1 MTASPGE
8 LGAAAARISAV
19 GSRLT
24 TAAGL
29 AGIAF
34 AVLFTVSFALL
45 RVGIPP
51 AEGQAFAT
59 WWEANRDRVAVGT
72 YLIPFTGIAFLWFVA
87 AVRERIGRGEGLFF
101 STIFL
106 GSALLFVATAFV
118 TGAAAGAML
127 VLRLRPDFL
136 RPLILVLLIAAAILV
151 AVARAPT
158 DAPERPRRHVPLLL
172 ASIALVVGTY
182 DGFFGPG
189 TGTFLITGYV
199 VLLGLSFRRATANG
213 PILAGLRYCE
223 REWIRQVGSNRSM
236 ALAS

>member
-1 MTASPGE
+1 MTTSPGE

-127 VLRLRPDFL
+127 
-136 RPLILVLLIAAAILV
+136 AAAETLEARRAAEVAAFSHALGYALLFGFAVKMGGMFMLVVASIGRQADAIPRWVVILSV
-151 AVARAPT
+151 VLGAVT
-158 DAPERPRRHVPLLL
+158 LVISTFWDA
-172 ASIALVVGTY
+172 IALVFPAWVAIVSAFIVRASLARAG
-182 DGFFGPG
+182 DGG
-189 TGTFLITGYV
+189 
-199 VLLGLSFRRATANG
+199 SATA
-213 PILAGLRYCE
+213 AG
-223 REWIRQVGSNRSM
+223 
-236 ALAS
+236 